1 MKILIKMVM
10 VSKISVLTDNANI
23 RQCLGTVIIF
33 PLEGRGGVEGVGI
46 YLTPPKAL
54 LYSNDPLPLIGS

>member
-23 RQCLGTVIIF
+23 RQCLGTVIIY
-33 PLEGRGGVEGVGI
+33 PLEGGGGEGVEGVGI
-46 YLTPPKAL
+46 YLIPP
-54 LYSNDPLPLIGS
+54 